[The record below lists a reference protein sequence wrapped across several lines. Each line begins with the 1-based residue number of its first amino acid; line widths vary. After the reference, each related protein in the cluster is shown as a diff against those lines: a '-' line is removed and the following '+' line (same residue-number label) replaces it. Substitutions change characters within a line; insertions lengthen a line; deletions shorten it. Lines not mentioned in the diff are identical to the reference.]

1 MTETVEPR
9 RLQPRISIT
18 PNRAASPSQF
28 SVTITRGGQP
38 VTGATV
44 IAHFAMLDI
53 EDGTAGIHAH
63 RESARHLQQVGA
75 ALVMAGHWG
84 LSFDVEPTGAAAFT
98 VILVDKAEG

>member
-1 MTETVEPR
+1 VKHGGYD
-9 RLQPRISIT
+9 LDISIT

-38 VTGATV
+38 VTGAAV
-44 IAHFAMLDI
+44 IAHFAMLDM
-53 EDGTAGIHAH
+53 EMGQQAYTLSESPPGTYT
-63 RESARHLQQVGA
+63 RSAP